1 MENVIKCEFC
11 EGQIDLDNTD
21 TCPKCKK
28 SIFLDP
34 NVTKHKTLLDI
45 LLDDEEKKKV
55 PTYETNIMANLLVEE
70 LYEKA
75 DPDAHRLKGFEYA
88 IIGVGI
94 NGAIVY
100 DFDKIVTI
108 LVIRDKMEVIE
119 AEEYIYTN
127 IIDAEYEA
135 LAPILIKLDFLLLT
149 NSL

>member
-11 EGQIDLDNTD
+11 EGQIDLETTD
-21 TCPKCKK
+21 TCPKCNK

-34 NVTKHKTLLDI
+34 NHKTLLDI
-45 LLDDEEKKKV
+45 LLDDKQKKKT
-55 PTYETNIMANLLVEE
+55 PTYETSIIANLLVEE

-88 IIGVGI
+88 IIGLGM

-108 LVIRDKMEVIE
+108 LVIRDNMEVIE

-127 IIDAEYEA
+127 IIDAKFEA

>member
-45 LLDDEEKKKV
+45 LLDDKEKKKV
-55 PTYETNIMANLLVEE
+55 PTYETQIMANLLVEE

-108 LVIRDKMEVIE
+108 LVVRDKMEVIE

>member
-11 EGQIDLDNTD
+11 EGQIDLDTTD
-21 TCPKCKK
+21 TCPKCNK

-34 NVTKHKTLLDI
+34 NQDKTLLDI
-45 LLDDEEKKKV
+45 LLDDKEKNKK
-55 PTYETNIMANLLVEE
+55 PTYETSIVTNLLIEE

-94 NGAIVY
+94 IGEIVY

-127 IIDAEYEA
+127 IIDVKYEA
-135 LAPILIKLDFLLLT
+135 LAPILIKLDFDLLT
-149 NSL
+149 YSL